1 MAAYIVFLRERTHD
15 PAQLD
20 AYARKAPAAN
30 AGHALTPHAVYGHH
44 EVLEGPDV
52 EGVAIIAFPTLAEA
66 RAWYDSPAYQEIL
79 PLRTDNIEGDTLIV
93 PGVAQQ
99 PYDARQTAAALRA
112 MASA

>member
-20 AYARKAPAAN
+20 AYARKAPAAS

-44 EVLEGPDV
+44 EVLEGHDV

-66 RAWYDSPAYQEIL
+66 RAWYDSPAY
-79 PLRTDNIEGDTLIV
+79 R
-93 PGVAQQ
+93 
-99 PYDARQTAAALRA
+99 DARAHRLRGA
-112 MASA
+112 DYRAVLVEGV